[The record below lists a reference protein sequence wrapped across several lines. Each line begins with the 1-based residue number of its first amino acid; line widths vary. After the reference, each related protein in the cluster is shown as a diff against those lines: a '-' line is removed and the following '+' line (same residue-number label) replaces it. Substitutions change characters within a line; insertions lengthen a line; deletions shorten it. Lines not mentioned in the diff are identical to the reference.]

1 MVRFGIGRFWL
12 AAVVTV
18 ACVPEVTNLE
28 EPKCTEL
35 EEGEVCLHPR
45 GGDDGGGSSDD
56 GGRDDG
62 ASDDGPSTD
71 GSSDAQS
78 GSGDEGPTSAA
89 AGAAGES
96 SDGGDMEPC
105 LTFRGVIRDFR
116 RGDRPDGLADF
127 EVLQGPEQDLLA
139 SELGPDGRPVLAKKD
154 PKTIWSA
161 ESFDLWY
168 RDDPEMNVAFDAT
181 MDLEE
186 GPDGGTVF
194 GSDKFFPLD
203 DLGFG
208 NQEFPHNYGFTTEM
222 HAELYYDGVRDG
234 TFSFTGDDDL
244 WVFVDG
250 RLVIDLGGTHPP
262 ATGSFELSEVAERLD
277 LEPGG
282 TYAFDL
288 FHAERHSTLSSFHMT
303 TTLHFVNC
311 AGD

>member
-56 GGRDDG
+56 GGRD
-62 ASDDGPSTD
+62 
-71 GSSDAQS
+71 
-78 GSGDEGPTSAA
+78 
-89 AGAAGES
+89 
-96 SDGGDMEPC
+96 GGDMDTC
-105 LTFRGVIRDFR
+105 LTFRGFIRDFR

-154 PKTIWSA
+154 PETIWSA